1 MEEPAWWL
9 PLIRLAVVAEGET
22 EMEFT
27 KEILAGHLR
36 PRNVEPTPV
45 KMGGNVSIQRLAEE
59 MTRLYWTHD
68 AVTSLVDFYGF
79 KQKGSATAD
88 GLETEVRDQVRK
100 NIRGDW
106 DARKVLPYVQ
116 RHEFEALLFADVDS
130 FLYIGIDQEGV
141 GQLQGVRSQFETPE
155 DINDDRDTAPSKRIL
170 QVVPSYD
177 KVVQGT
183 IVAAEVGLE
192 KICSACPRF
201 RAWLAR
207 LEALGTR

>member
-1 MEEPAWWL
+1 
-9 PLIRLAVVAEGET
+9 
-22 EMEFT
+22 MEFT

-183 IVAAEVGLE
+183 IIAAEVGLE

-207 LEALGTR
+207 LEALGTK

>member
-1 MEEPAWWL
+1 
-9 PLIRLAVVAEGET
+9 
-22 EMEFT
+22 MEFT

-106 DARKVLPYVQ
+106 DARKMLPYVQ

>member
-1 MEEPAWWL
+1 
-9 PLIRLAVVAEGET
+9 
-22 EMEFT
+22 
-27 KEILAGHLR
+27 
-36 PRNVEPTPV
+36 
-45 KMGGNVSIQRLAEE
+45 MGGNVSIQRLAEE

-155 DINDDRDTAPSKRIL
+155 DINDRDTAPSKRIL

>member
-1 MEEPAWWL
+1 
-9 PLIRLAVVAEGET
+9 
-22 EMEFT
+22 MEFT

-100 NIRGDW
+100 NIRRVRRDW

-141 GQLQGVRSQFETPE
+141 GQLQDVRSQFETPE

-183 IVAAEVGLE
+183 IIAAEVGLE

>member
-1 MEEPAWWL
+1 
-9 PLIRLAVVAEGET
+9 
-22 EMEFT
+22 MEFT

-45 KMGGNVSIQRLAEE
+45 NMGGNVSIQRLAEE

-201 RAWLAR
+201 GAWLAR

>member
-1 MEEPAWWL
+1 
-9 PLIRLAVVAEGET
+9 
-22 EMEFT
+22 MEFT
-27 KEILAGHLR
+27 KEILADHLR

-45 KMGGNVSIQRLAEE
+45 RMGGNVSIQRLAEE

-100 NIRGDW
+100 NIRHDW

-141 GQLQGVRSQFETPE
+141 GELQDVRSQFETPE

-183 IVAAEVGLE
+183 IIAAEVGLE
-192 KICSACPRF
+192 KMCSACPRF